1 MNLSCWFKKNDN
13 NLGSIATEFVLVFPI
28 MLLILFAIIEFGR
41 IMAVKNTVTSA
52 AREGARN
59 AILPGATYAT
69 VLAKING
76 VLSEGNLTANTIEV
90 IDETSGTVVNV
101 LTAIDRGDPVTV
113 KVVVHYD
120 MLTGLFGMFPGGMDL
135 QGEVTMRRE
144 YL

>member
-1 MNLSCWFKKNDN
+1 
-13 NLGSIATEFVLVFPI
+13 

-59 AILPGATYAT
+59 AILPGATYDT

-76 VLSEGNLTANTIEV
+76 VLLEGNLTANTIEV

-120 MLTGLFGMFPGGMDL
+120 MLTGLFGMFPGGLDL

-144 YL
+144 FL